1 MNNLEIFVEYKNEET
16 ILKCSGRLDANRAG
30 YLNEYID
37 KLVREGHYLIALD
50 MTGIEYLSSAG
61 IRSLITQ
68 SKNLQ
73 TVSGCFYISAMSDN
87 VHEVLKLV
95 GMAEM
100 LSKHDHK
107 VGTKTK
113 PEHPHR
119 SFNAHGFSF
128 SDAPLNEKASM
139 EITLYGKPEK
149 VMHSDFKVEDA
160 RLFQAEE
167 QIFSIGLGAIGES
180 YEECRE
186 RFGEYLVAGKNMAYI
201 PGDGSQKPDYIVSS
215 GLLIGKLT
223 ELYGMHFKGEF
234 SHILHFERTDAINGI
249 GVSQLTENISQ
260 LTGYDHYVLV
270 MIAESDGLTGT
281 SLNVSPVDGARIFT
295 YPEVIEAV
303 RFTTEPVYEK
313 MQTLS
318 IGYITTKG
326 EDTSTPFVRSLTPGS
341 STKGHIHTAVFP
353 YIPINKNSI
362 DLYETIDVMF
372 NTSLIDLLH
381 LTNDSREIKGIGESR
396 FIQGFCWVAPV
407 HSIQNV

>member
-1 MNNLEIFVEYKNEET
+1 M
-16 ILKCSGRLDANRAG
+16 KCSGRLDATRAG

-73 TVSGCFYISAMSDN
+73 AVSGCFYISAMSDN

-95 GMAEM
+95 GRAEM
-100 LSKHDHK
+100 LSTRNNK
-107 VGTKTK
+107 VEAKTK
-113 PEHPHR
+113 PEDSCCGHD
-119 SFNAHGFSF
+119 AHGFSF
-128 SDAPLNEKASM
+128 YDAPLNDKASM

-149 VMHSDFKVEDA
+149 VMRSDFKAEDA
-160 RLFQAEE
+160 RLFQSEE
-167 QIFSIGLGAIGES
+167 QSFSIGLGSIGES
-180 YEECRE
+180 YEECKE

-223 ELYGMHFKGEF
+223 ELYGMHFKGDF
-234 SHILHFERTDAINGI
+234 SHMLHFERKGAMSGI
-249 GVSQLTENISQ
+249 GVSQLADCIAQ
-260 LTGYDHYVLV
+260 LTGYDQYVLV

-303 RFTTEPVYEK
+303 RFTTEPVHEK

-318 IGYITTKG
+318 IGYITKKS
-326 EDTSTPFVRSLTPGS
+326 EAAADSFVRSLTPGS
-341 STKGHIHTAVFP
+341 SIKGHIHTAVFP
-353 YIPINKNSI
+353 YMPVNKNSI
-362 DLYETIDVMF
+362 DLYQTIDAMF
-372 NTSLIDLLH
+372 NTSLMDLLH
-381 LTNDSREIKGIGESR
+381 LTNDSREIKGIGESH

-407 HSIQNV
+407 HSIQKI

>member
-1 MNNLEIFVEYKNEET
+1 MNNLEFIVEYNNEET

-50 MTGIEYLSSAG
+50 MIGIEYLSSAG

-73 TVSGCFYISAMSDN
+73 AVSGCFYISAMSDN

-100 LSKHDHK
+100 LCKQNNR
-107 VGTKTK
+107 VETKKK
-113 PEHPHR
+113 PENSR
-119 SFNAHGFSF
+119 SGLEAHGYSF
-128 SDAPLNEKASM
+128 YDARLNEKASM
-139 EITLYGKPEK
+139 EITFYGKPEK
-149 VMHSDFKVEDA
+149 VMHSDFKAEDA
-160 RLFQAEE
+160 RLFQSEE
-167 QIFSIGLGAIGES
+167 QTFSIGLGSIGES

-215 GLLIGKLT
+215 GLLIGRLT
-223 ELYGMHFKGEF
+223 ELYGIHFKGEF
-234 SHILHFERTDAINGI
+234 SHMLHFERTNAINGI
-249 GVSQLTENISQ
+249 GVSQLAESICQ
-260 LTGYDHYVLV
+260 LTGYDNYVLV

-281 SLNVSPVDGARIFT
+281 SLNVSPVEGKQIFT

-303 RFTTEPVYEK
+303 RFTTEPVHEK

-318 IGYITTKG
+318 IGYIAKKR
-326 EDTSTPFVRSLTPGS
+326 EVISESFVRSLTPGS

-353 YIPINKNSI
+353 YMPINKNSI
-362 DLYETIDVMF
+362 DLYETIDSMF
-372 NTSLIDLLH
+372 NTNLIDLLH
-381 LTNDSREIKGIGESR
+381 LTNDSREIKGIGESH
-396 FIQGFCWVAPV
+396 FLQGFCWVAPV
-407 HSIQNV
+407 HCIQKI